1 MCSRPSRKAAN
12 TPRVLNWLQA
22 TKAPK
27 GKGSRMTETT
37 QPVFKNAAYTQE
49 YIDIANSLD
58 GDVPGRRAA
67 RAYMD
72 ASTAIVHHQ
81 VVSTS
86 FVPKLYDAASRQVM
100 REVVETTHRILCKV
114 MQHYLDDAE
123 YRKIFDYDPRLAEL
137 ILVPRGY
144 DALLPFARFDIFLD
158 ESTGDVAFCEF
169 NGDGSSGMNEN
180 REITHSVEQTAT
192 FKEFAKRHHVEACE
206 LFDAW
211 VSEFINIYNTYKGR
225 VEHPRFAI
233 CDYLENGVVD
243 EFHLFAQRFAD
254 AGYPCTVCDVRDLTF
269 DDEVLHDAQGQPVHA
284 IWRRCVTNDVLE
296 YWDQSQALVEAVK
309 AQKVALIGSF
319 AGHIVHDKQIFE
331 ALFNPATQAFLTPEE
346 IAFVERTVPQ
356 TRYLDEREVDLDAI
370 RADKDAWIIKPTDA
384 YGAADVYAGCFQTQ
398 EQWDAIVAKFANGA
412 AGAPF
417 LVQRYITPFKTQILV
432 PDNDIANLSDQE
444 VQHEPVLYNNL
455 EGLYCYNGTFQG
467 IFSRLGPYPTIS
479 KPMKGITCATI
490 WVD

>member
-1 MCSRPSRKAAN
+1 MAETENACAESTNANQAA
-12 TPRVLNWLQA
+12 
-22 TKAPK
+22 APA
-27 GKGSRMTETT
+27 
-37 QPVFKNAAYTQE
+37 FKNAAYTQE
-49 YIDIANSLD
+49 YLDIAESLD
-58 GDVPGRRAA
+58 GDIAGRRAA

-72 ASTAIVHHQ
+72 SSTAIVHHQ

-114 MQHYLDDAE
+114 MQRYLDDAE

-137 ILVPRGY
+137 ILAPRGY

-180 REITHSVEQTAT
+180 REITHSVENTAT
-192 FKEFAKRHHVEACE
+192 FREFANRHHVEACE

-211 VSEFINIYNTYKGR
+211 VSEFISIYKTYEHR
-225 VEHPRFAI
+225 VDSPRFAI
-233 CDYLENGVVD
+233 CDYLQNGVVD
-243 EFHLFAQRFAD
+243 EFHLFAKRFAD

-269 DDEVLHDAQGQPVHA
+269 DGELLRDADGQPVHA

-296 YWDQSQALVEAVK
+296 FWDESQALIEAVR

-319 AGHIVHDKQIFE
+319 AGHIVHDKQIME
-331 ALFNPATQAFLTPEE
+331 ALYHPATQAFLTPEE
-346 IAFVERTVPQ
+346 NAFVARTVPQ
-356 TRYLDEREVDLDAI
+356 TRYLDAAEVDLDEI
-370 RADKDAWIIKPTDA
+370 RANKDAWIIKPTDA

-398 EQWDAIVAKFANGA
+398 AEWEAIVEKFANGA

-417 LVQRYITPFKTQILV
+417 LVQRYITPFKTQVLV
-432 PDNDIANLSDQE
+432 PDNDIAELADDQ
-444 VQHEPVLYNNL
+444 VDRTPVLYNNL
-455 EGLYCYNGTFQG
+455 EGLYCYNGRFQG